1 VESLGFP
8 ALTIWCHDA
17 VRDAMTRAT
26 LSHAQVCPDP
36 KVTEAL
42 PLVYLHGG
50 GIHVNI
56 RLEQHKLCTL
66 VMTGSAPTGAGPH
79 RPC

>member
-1 VESLGFP
+1 M
-8 ALTIWCHDA
+8 
-17 VRDAMTRAT
+17 RDAMTRAT
-26 LSHAQVCPDP
+26 LSHGQACPDP
-36 KVTEAL
+36 KVTEVL

-66 VMTGSAPTGAGPH
+66 VMTGSAPTGARTSSPI
-79 RPC
+79 